1 MKTKKKSVYTL
12 DYLGNG
18 LLVYDELYRFIIEK
32 FSTCSNKGGVKF
44 ISKRIMKQLDKFRKA
59 LRHYSQ
65 ITDPERLNLWRKQ
78 NKILIKTKS
87 RCKILLDYM
96 EDIEKY
102 VNIDFNDIKGYIDL
116 IQMELK
122 LLNEKEKED
131 YENYITWKSELYKK
145 KHEIKPA
152 VDWSNDEI

>member
-1 MKTKKKSVYTL
+1 
-12 DYLGNG
+12 
-18 LLVYDELYRFIIEK
+18 
-32 FSTCSNKGGVKF
+32 
-44 ISKRIMKQLDKFRKA
+44 MKQLDKFRKA

-78 NKILIKTKS
+78 NKMLIKTKS

-116 IQMELK
+116 IQTELK
-122 LLNEKEKED
+122 LLNEKEK
-131 YENYITWKSELYKK
+131 
-145 KHEIKPA
+145 
-152 VDWSNDEI
+152 